1 MLKLP
6 KRKWVPVNN
15 KDFLT
20 IQEIMDETG
29 EGRSWAE
36 KFTKT
41 MLDSG
46 KWTIAYKK
54 INGRPIRAVG
64 HE

>member
-6 KRKWVPVNN
+6 KRKWVSPNN

-36 KFTKT
+36 KFVRA

-46 KWTIAYKK
+46 KYEERWKK
-54 INGRPIRAVG
+54 INNRPVRAVG